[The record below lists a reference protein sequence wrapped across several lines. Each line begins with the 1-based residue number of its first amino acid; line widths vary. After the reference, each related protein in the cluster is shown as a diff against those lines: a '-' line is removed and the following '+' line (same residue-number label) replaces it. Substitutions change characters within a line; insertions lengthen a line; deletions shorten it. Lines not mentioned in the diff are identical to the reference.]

1 MLEHSLLAI
10 RDDRAEGS
18 MRQITLGDRLRYR
31 FDNTISRGTVALIG
45 WLFVLLAALVFASSL
60 VVYATGV
67 APEAGGRRLGFLE
80 TLWLSLMRTID
91 PGGVGGDQGSW
102 PFLLSMLAVTAGGIL
117 VFSTLIGVIFAGID
131 SKLDELRKGR
141 SFVVEKG
148 HTVVYGWSS
157 EVFSVISEL
166 VVANESRPSA
176 CIAVLADKDK
186 VEMEDEIRDR
196 VGKTKNTRVV
206 CRTGD
211 PIDIDDLERV
221 NPHEARSIIVLP
233 PEGEDADSQVIKT
246 ILALTNNPN
255 RRKEP
260 YHIVSR
266 MREPENL
273 GVAQMVGGAEVELV
287 PVDDLIARI
296 TAQTCRQS
304 GLSVVYTDLLD
315 FGGDEIYFRHEP
327 RLVEIAF
334 GEALTAYE
342 SCSVIGLRTGDGRI
356 ELNPPMET
364 EITAEDALILIAEDD
379 SAIALSENADPKVEA
394 GAIRRPRPHREKPE
408 RTLILGWNERAPMM
422 IAHLDRYVSP
432 GSEVTVVTPEG
443 AGLPTTFDELEHQ
456 AVNVRTG
463 NTSDRRTLDTLEVP
477 AYDHVIVLSYS
488 DGSDDADSRTL
499 VSLLHLR
506 EIAEHSG
513 RSFSIVSEMLDD
525 RNRELAEIARAD
537 DFIVSDRLVSLMM
550 CQVSENKEYAAVFE
564 ELIDPKG
571 SELYLKPAEEYVKP
585 GVPLSFYTIVEAAR
599 RRGEVAV
606 GYRVKAEAGDSR
618 KSYGVRLNP
627 AKSQRIEFAEGDKV
641 IVLAVS

>member
-1 MLEHSLLAI
+1 
-10 RDDRAEGS
+10 
-18 MRQITLGDRLRYR
+18 MRKITLADRLRYR

-117 VFSTLIGVIFAGID
+117 VFSTLIGVIFTGIE

-141 SFVVEKG
+141 SFVVEKE

-176 CIAVLADKDK
+176 CVAVLAHKDK

-196 VGKTKNTRVV
+196 VGKTKNTRVI

-211 PIDIDDLERV
+211 PIDIDDLELV

-233 PEGEDADSQVIKT
+233 PEGEDADSRVIKT

-334 GEALTAYE
+334 GEALTAFE
-342 SCSVIGLRTGDGRI
+342 SCSLIGLRKGDGRI

-379 SAIALSENADPKVEA
+379 SAIALSENADPKVDA
-394 GAIRRPRPHREKPE
+394 GAIRKPKPRREKPE
-408 RTLILGWNERAPMM
+408 RTLILGWNDRAPKM

-443 AGLPTTFDELEHQ
+443 AGLPTRFDELEHQ
-456 AVNVRTG
+456 TINVHSG
-463 NTSDRRTLDTLEVP
+463 NTSNRRTLDALEVP

-488 DGSDDADSRTL
+488 EGSDADSRTL

-506 EIAEHSG
+506 EIAERSG

-564 ELIDPKG
+564 ELIDPEG
-571 SELYLKPAEEYVKP
+571 SELYLKPADEYVRP
-585 GVPLSFYTIVEAAR
+585 GVPLSFYTVVEAVR

-606 GYRVKAEAGDSR
+606 GYRVKAEAGEPR
-618 KSYGVRLNP
+618 MSYGVRLNP
-627 AKSQRIEFAEGDKV
+627 VKSRRIEFAEGDKL
-641 IVLAVS
+641 IVLAES